1 MLSASVERV
10 GNTSV
15 LHCAGQ
21 IVVGERLSALRDIVL
36 CELDKHTI
44 FLDLSRVDRIDAGG
58 LGLLVF
64 LHTSVNGLGTSLKLL
79 SPFGPGYGGSQADQT
94 GFGVHALSGCR
105 YRFRAA
111 ALGGRALRS
120 LRLTHSC
127 LEDRGIT
134 RVDLRILK
142 ATNGVQAMTER
153 RPIKAWRKCSPF
165 VERGSP

>member
-21 IVVGERLSALRDIVL
+21 IVVGERLSALRDTVL

-64 LHTSVNGLGTSLKLL
+64 LHTSVNGLGTALKLL
-79 SPFGPGYGGSQADQT
+79 SPSAQVTEVLKLTKLDSVFTPYPAADT
-94 GFGVHALSGCR
+94 DSEL
-105 YRFRAA
+105 
-111 ALGGRALRS
+111 L
-120 LRLTHSC
+120 HSAG
-127 LEDRGIT
+127 EPYE
-134 RVDLRILK
+134 
-142 ATNGVQAMTER
+142 ASA
-153 RPIKAWRKCSPF
+153 
-165 VERGSP
+165 